1 MPLHTG
7 TPHQALTRSRLLS
20 HSAGTWSLTVEGLV
34 LVISPKEP
42 EHWRVDD
49 VRSFKEHLIQ
59 KGLTRLNKRLKELTT
74 KPSKPS
80 FMKQLKRRFLASM
93 NPKINMTDVHI
104 RYERLGNVE
113 ARDVTPLEGDACA
126 CAFGLIMPSME
137 VRTRRLDEDGHGNGG
152 RKQTDF
158 TMQHSG
164 LYCRTKT
171 MGAASVLP
179 EGYDAESFATE
190 PEPLFDNGKGANG
203 RDGRAYK
210 RTRRRSSASK
220 QRAAAE
226 PSMTAAGGGG
236 IGNVDDMA
244 AANAQE
250 ASTSKFFAKHQ
261 AVALKMYVCSTGQRT
276 PQTLLDPHLSHPNL
290 SLPLRND
297 LLDNAKT
304 RWGPLEWL
312 LGPIS
317 IEDGGAIH
325 LARTEHK
332 NDHEKVRGAA

>member
-42 EHWRVDD
+42 EHWRVED

-104 RYERLGNVE
+104 RYERLGNV
-113 ARDVTPLEGDACA
+113 TPLEGDTCA

-190 PEPLFDNGKGANG
+190 PEPLFDNVKNGNG

-261 AVALKMYVCSTGQRT
+261 AVALKMYVCSTGRT
-276 PQTLLDPHLSHPNL
+276 PHTLLDPHLSHPNL

-332 NDHEKVRGAA
+332 NDHEKVRGAN

>member
-42 EHWRVDD
+42 EHWRVED

-190 PEPLFDNGKGANG
+190 PEPLFDNVKNGNG

-261 AVALKMYVCSTGQRT
+261 AVALKMYVCSTGQMHAAHAPRPSSLT
-276 PQTLLDPHLSHPNL
+276 PE
-290 SLPLRND
+290 SLPPSQERPLRQ
-297 LLDNAKT
+297 
-304 RWGPLEWL
+304 R
-312 LGPIS
+312 
-317 IEDGGAIH
+317 EDSMGRSRMAI
-325 LARTEHK
+325 RPY
-332 NDHEKVRGAA
+332 